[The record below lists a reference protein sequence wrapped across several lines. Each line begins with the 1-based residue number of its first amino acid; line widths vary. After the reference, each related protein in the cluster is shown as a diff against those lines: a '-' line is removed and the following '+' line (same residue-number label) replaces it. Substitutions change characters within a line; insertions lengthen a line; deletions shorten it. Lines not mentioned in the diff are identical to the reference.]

1 MFDLYVSAME
11 YKNTSLETYNRKNS
25 IMENEDVAPSVVKV
39 KILHGNSVT
48 PEPTDVD
55 RALRRYKESK
65 PYVLNPKYAS
75 PTSLPLYFYFGYQL
89 LQELRILDRCGH
101 VSFIQH
107 LLQVIINKEVIKS

>member
-1 MFDLYVSAME
+1 ME
-11 YKNTSLETYNRKNS
+11 YQETSLEGCTSEDSNQ
-25 IMENEDVAPSVVKV
+25 ENYDAAPSVVKV

-48 PEPTDVD
+48 PEPTEVD

-89 LQELRILDRCGH
+89 LQELRILDQCGH
-101 VSFIQH
+101 VSPTEDQ
-107 LLQVIINKEVIKS
+107 L